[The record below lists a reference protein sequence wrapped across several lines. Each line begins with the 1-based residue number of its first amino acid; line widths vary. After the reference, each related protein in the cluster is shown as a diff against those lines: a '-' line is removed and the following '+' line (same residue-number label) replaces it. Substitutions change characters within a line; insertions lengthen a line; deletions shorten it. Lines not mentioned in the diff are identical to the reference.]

1 MRHLRHRVELWVSH
15 IYMRHRRCGDD
26 TLAQNIRQSRHGGEA
41 ARPLAGN
48 TDREKSRDWEH
59 NNTDIMSELLRL
71 KSDQCPEFRQALLED
86 DQVLAAAIRDPFWG
100 TCLSVKDTV
109 NSKLDFWPGKNM
121 IGALQIELRNTL
133 KK

>member
-15 IYMRHRRCGDD
+15 IWCGDD

-59 NNTDIMSELLRL
+59 NTDIMSELLRL
-71 KSDQCPEFRQALLED
+71 KSEQCPEFRQALLED
-86 DQVLAAAIRDPFWG
+86 DRVLAAAIRDPFWG

-109 NSKLDFWPGKNM
+109 NSKPISGPTKTCSEHF
-121 IGALQIELRNTL
+121 R
-133 KK
+133 